1 MFFKNVKIN
10 LLKKTVFPLVC
21 FMILFSSCHKSV
33 LNKVD
38 SGIIPNEIDYS
49 TVSISA
55 KTKVSGIKYNLKS
68 SLRMQK
74 DSVFWCSVSAPIV
87 GEAARTIILSDSAKM
102 ITKYPKKEYYVYSIA
117 EFSQKYGLNISP
129 FILQDVLVG
138 NRIIRKDSEN
148 VEQKLRKENKE
159 WVLEQKINNITVVN
173 FIPTNALKIRKVVL
187 ESDTSDA
194 QMNINY
200 TNFEEVQGKV
210 IPKNIQIQ
218 LLENK
223 NDPKK
228 SINLEFSISRID
240 FEVEQQTYPF
250 KVSSKYTRKY

>member
-1 MFFKNVKIN
+1 MLFPAT
-10 LLKKTVFPLVC
+10 KTKLVHNFVFSLV
-21 FMILFSSCHKSV
+21 FIFLFISCHKNV
-33 LNKVD
+33 LHKVD
-38 SGIIPNEIDYS
+38 SGIIPNEVDYS
-49 TVSISA
+49 KVSISA
-55 KTKVSGIKYNLKS
+55 KTKVSGVKFNLKS

-102 ITKYPKKEYYVYSIA
+102 ITKYPNKEYYAYSVS

-138 NRIIRKDSEN
+138 NRIIRKGSEN
-148 VEQKLRKENKE
+148 VAQKLRKENKE
-159 WVLEQKINNITVVN
+159 WVLEQKVSNVTVTN
-173 FIPTNALKIRKVVL
+173 FIPTDKLKIRKVTL
-187 ESDTSDA
+187 ESDTSNA

-200 TNFEEVQGKV
+200 TDFEEVQGKV
-210 IPKNIQIQ
+210 VPKNIQIE

-228 SINLEFSISRID
+228 SINLEFNISRID
-240 FEVEQQTYPF
+240 FEVEEQTYPF
-250 KVSSKYTRKY
+250 KVSSKYIRKF